1 MKSKLRRVQQE
12 LEERNEVVVEL
23 KEILEQSK
31 ESCNKLRQENL
42 ELIREARSAK
52 ALRDEIDILNE
63 RLHRLDRLESEIQ
76 RYKDRMSEMEF
87 LKCRIEELREDN
99 RLLCESKSMLEEQL
113 EAARKKNERLP
124 ELESQ
129 VIQLKALSLELE
141 SQQEMDREKT
151 ACLVDEVNQLRIE
164 KKAAVEELNQS
175 QTELEYLRNQRK
187 VFYCNNG
194 SSNLLE
200 QLNNDAS
207 KRLLKLE
214 LENQKLSS
222 QLDNIK
228 ELGSSSNSPSGGG
241 KSSACSSSS
250 STSSSSSS
258 CSRMMTASSKRYNN
272 NNILSA
278 SDCVSGVNGLDLCY
292 IEESVSEELML
303 EAEAGR
309 LMILSPEATISEPD
323 SGCVSLVGELNLRLE
338 KMERENCQLRIN
350 IQRLNESESRIR
362 ELETEKMLCE
372 AELKELKFKLN
383 SESLQA
389 KQVAEQN
396 AEHLAGELRR
406 FQQQIDDLTN
416 RLLEEQERSRELE
429 DENER
434 LQGSVTSLK
443 SIVDRM
449 EEEAASLTTVRHVD
463 PPAAATTS
471 SLLIRSDDDR
481 RLCQETTKSP
491 STTSLSS
498 SSQLSVDQEV
508 MTAGVHLHRIHYH
521 YPHFHHSL
529 NHSHNHTHS
538 HGHSQV
544 HPHNHH
550 NHLHHAVVP
559 ASHARSINSDESS
572 FTVVNESEHPPMQPP
587 GSRNRCVWYEYG
599 CV

>member
-141 SQQEMDREKT
+141 SQQELDREKT

-175 QTELEYLRNQRK
+175 QTELEYLRSQRK
-187 VFYCNNG
+187 AFNCNNG

-258 CSRMMTASSKRYNN
+258 SCSRMMTASSKRYN

-350 IQRLNESESRIR
+350 IQRLNESESRIQ

-389 KQVAEQN
+389 KQVEQN
-396 AEHLAGELRR
+396 AEHLAAELRR

-416 RLLEEQERSRELE
+416 RLVEEQERSRELE

-449 EEEAASLTTVRHVD
+449 EEEAASALRHVD
-463 PPAAATTS
+463 PPAAS
-471 SLLIRSDDDR
+471 SGPLLIRASDDDR
-481 RLCQETTKSP
+481 RLCQERTKSP

-498 SSQLSVDQEV
+498 SASQLSVDKEV
-508 MTAGVHLHRIHYH
+508 MHPGVHLHRIHYH

-529 NHSHNHTHS
+529 SSHSHNHTHS
-538 HGHSQV
+538 HNQV
-544 HPHNHH
+544 HPHHH
-550 NHLHHAVVP
+550 NHVHHAVVP